1 VKIRAERE
9 AEEGGHELRVF
20 LSWMWKPPR
29 DGVFSGLQNGLVP
42 RWCTP
47 ILQMRSEGLLE
58 IVFSGFEETIYNTT
72 LAFNIYYRPCITYL
86 GFDGGGNQ
94 WMG

>member
-1 VKIRAERE
+1 
-9 AEEGGHELRVF
+9 
-20 LSWMWKPPR
+20 MP
-29 DGVFSGLQNGLVP
+29 
-42 RWCTP
+42 
-47 ILQMRSEGLLE
+47 SEGLLE

>member
-1 VKIRAERE
+1 
-9 AEEGGHELRVF
+9 
-20 LSWMWKPPR
+20 
-29 DGVFSGLQNGLVP
+29 
-42 RWCTP
+42 
-47 ILQMRSEGLLE
+47 MRSEGLLE